1 MKYKTL
7 KKVRGS
13 ISVLMVIILLPMLTF
28 SAVIVDLSRINMAK
42 QMMSSAG
49 DLTMN
54 SALANYDTI
63 LKDVYGLF
71 AMSQLQVD
79 DKGNLDTESLGTE
92 LNNYFAKTLSA
103 YGVVDE
109 EDADDY
115 VNAIIGDFREIL
127 ANGTGQFDNFL
138 ELQNIKI
145 TDAQGV
151 PNSSLANANVMRKQ
165 IVEYMKYRAPLGVG
179 LSFLESI
186 TAFDKID
193 DQSKVVEAQVAAQES
208 TQDVTKACQTLINLI
223 RAYDKRV
230 AEVNGALKGVSSS
243 TDSAIIPL
251 EDYDTHVEKYLS
263 AWGENYTHINKIN
276 LVFLANSPS
285 VDSVY
290 LKNLSYF
297 VSEHYIARDGTL
309 YSGSKD
315 TGISVNPT
323 LNGDTASAKQQV
335 TDQINT
341 LNNSYKPY
349 TTQYEKPKLSSTLL
363 NYNGYNNPDY
373 TTLYP
378 ANDSQKREEQAINS
392 FIDYEEFLLNK
403 EGTGLTHAQAQTVLQ
418 QIAILGKYRDNF
430 NKWIDKDISAATTRK
445 NNAQGVYDDLV
456 GKRSTA
462 GSNMS
467 NRISYINQKLNGF
480 VAGYED
486 VAAATEFLNG
496 QSKKSAI
503 VSMLNGLP
511 GFGGSYESY
520 YNSYIKSGD
529 WDIYAEM
536 FSWLVNSSTFGTN
549 GTADEKKVISVT
561 KTYLASN
568 GYNANG
574 YDDYMRNQLT
584 DAQEKTDLFKLLTC
598 LKTCHSYAITY
609 KNNIQPY
616 KDADAQIPAAYEEL
630 RAATEALAGLESEK
644 SNTNKA
650 VTDCLK
656 AFHTF
661 ATNYQSDAYYYN
673 YYKGAAE
680 RTIAKEAAA
689 IKTHFSQLQAYLYEL
704 WEDLNEISD
713 QIVVVKKAIE
723 TYNTNLTNWENANTS
738 YSTTNGSDSFSSQ
751 TSDDI
756 SKARTEYDAKL
767 YETLDTFVIAMWDEF
782 DELHSKLSDPNNFKY
797 GNTRIDQIDTA
808 AKLKSALS
816 GTSFSDIVTVEEA
829 TTKLA
834 TLYKAES
841 IEYVPYSM
849 DYTDPPQLGFLSP
862 KIVQIQALKYLN
874 NAYPENA
881 PAGSEQTKAEYES
894 AKSQLTGD
902 ASSGGSGDG
911 EATGSFGYTFKSNSL
926 KGGLPSSGKAKEK
939 DAAADK
945 KYQLDE
951 TGEGDDAKL
960 DANTSVKDQTKKSN
974 SALDGIANIAT
985 TALENLYI
993 LDYIFENFSY
1003 NTIVQEQI
1011 LKDNPVKSNT
1021 VAGQLT
1027 EATALL
1033 ADSAKI
1039 TDAKSKTTTLSNFPI
1054 NEKNNYLY
1062 GAEIEYILF
1071 GNSNPATNVTSTKAS
1086 IYAIRFVFNCIFAFT
1101 DSEIRNSTMA
1111 AGLAVQAATMG
1122 IVPYQIVQIVLQLA
1136 LAAAESAIDL
1146 TAINS
1151 GIKVAI
1157 VKTRD
1162 TWSLSISGGA
1172 EILKDAANAAA
1183 DVVTDKVTNL
1193 ATNAISTVT
1202 NGVNDLLDAG
1212 ADELKGAITDLETNM
1227 TTAAQGVLES
1237 VVDSV
1242 VSSLM
1247 SEIEN
1252 GINELQYI
1260 TVGQIK
1266 DANGNTLDQVLDK
1279 DTVKTEAR
1287 TMFATVRGKVE
1298 STVAQACGDNEAAKK
1313 LAARLV
1319 EVANQFV
1326 NDVETEVIAMID
1338 EAEVPDLTGYITERI
1353 NEMKLT
1359 LIEHANTMIE
1369 NIADDLAAE
1378 AENAVSEVKGKL
1390 QDYVNKCGEDL
1401 TEAAAEEIKK
1411 GVSEVT
1417 NKFVDTTLKIN
1428 GPESPVTDTK
1438 GSIASMFK
1446 FGYKDYLMLL
1456 TYISICCGDSALLRT
1471 ADVIQMN
1478 MQHADETKGADFSH
1492 GNGSKFKL
1500 ANAYTYVSITATAEL
1515 DMFFMDMS
1523 IFQSVVSEEETLG
1536 PDDVETTAPTEESKG
1551 TKITYK
1557 GILGY

>member
-467 NRISYINQKLNGF
+467 NRISYINQKLDGF

-496 QSKKSAI
+496 QSKKSTI

-520 YNSYIKSGD
+520 YNNYIKSGD
-529 WDIYAEM
+529 WDIYANM
-536 FSWLVNSSTFGTN
+536 FDWLVNSSTFGSS
-549 GTADEKKVISVT
+549 GTANEQKVISVT

-574 YDDYMRNQLT
+574 YDEYMRKQLT

-598 LKTCHSYAITY
+598 LKTCHAYAITY

-616 KDADAQIPAAYEEL
+616 KDADAKIPAAYEEL
-630 RAATEALAGLESEK
+630 QAAIKALNELKTSKQSTE
-644 SNTNKA
+644 TA
-650 VTDCLK
+650 VKNCLK

-673 YYKGAAE
+673 YYKAAAE

-689 IKTHFSQLQAYLYEL
+689 IKTHFSQLQAYVYEL
-704 WEDLNEISD
+704 KEDLNEISE
-713 QIVVVKKAIE
+713 QISTVKKAIE
-723 TYNTNLTNWENANTS
+723 AYNKNLTSWDQANKN
-738 YSTTNGSDSFSSQ
+738 YSTTNGSDSFSNQ

-756 SKARTEYDAKL
+756 DKARTEYDAKL
-767 YETLDTFVIAMWDEF
+767 YETLDTFVIAMWNEF
-782 DELHSKLSDPNNFKY
+782 DDLYSKLSDANNFKY
-797 GNTRIDQIDTA
+797 GNTRIDKLDTA
-808 AKLKSALS
+808 AKLKSAVS

-841 IEYVPYSM
+841 IKYVPYSM
-849 DYTDPPQLGFLSP
+849 DYTDPPQLGFLAP
-862 KIVQIQALKYLN
+862 KVLQIQALKYLN

-881 PAGSEQTKAEYES
+881 PAGSEQTKTDYEN
-894 AKSQLTGD
+894 AKNQLTGD

-911 EATGSFGYTFKSNSL
+911 EATGSFGYTYKSHGM
-926 KGGLPSSGKAKEK
+926 KGGLPSAGKAKEK
-939 DAAADK
+939 TAAADD

-951 TGEGDDAKL
+951 TGKGDDAKL
-960 DANTSVKDQTKKSN
+960 DANSSVKDQTKKSN
-974 SALDGIANIAT
+974 SALEGIANIAT

-993 LDYIFENFSY
+993 MDYIFENFSY

-1011 LKDNPVKSNT
+1011 LKENPVKTTT
-1021 VAGQLT
+1021 VAGQLG
-1027 EATALL
+1027 EATLL
-1033 ADSAKI
+1033 FGDAKKISSAKDNI
-1039 TDAKSKTTTLSNFPI
+1039 RTLSNFHI
-1054 NEKNNYLY
+1054 NENNNYLY

-1086 IYAIRFVFNCIFAFT
+1086 IYAIRFVFDCIFAFT

-1111 AGLAVQAATMG
+1111 AGLAVQAATLG
-1122 IVPYQIVQIVLQLA
+1122 IVPYQVVQIVLQLA
-1136 LAAAESAIDL
+1136 LAAAEAAIDL
-1146 TAINS
+1146 TAISS
-1151 GIKVAI
+1151 GLKVAI

-1172 EILKDAANAAA
+1172 AILKDTANAAA
-1183 DVVTDKVTNL
+1183 QVVTEKVTSL
-1193 ATNAISTVT
+1193 ATEAITTVT
-1202 NGVNDLLDAG
+1202 NGLNDLLDAG
-1212 ADELKGAITDLETNM
+1212 ADELAGAITDLQKNM

-1237 VVDSV
+1237 VVDNIV
-1242 VSSLM
+1242 ASLM
-1247 SEIEN
+1247 TEIEN
-1252 GINELQYI
+1252 GINELQYL
-1260 TVGQIK
+1260 TLGQIK
-1266 DANGNTLDQVLDK
+1266 DENGNTIDQIITKQNLK
-1279 DTVKTEAR
+1279 DETSKI
-1287 TMFATVRGKVE
+1287 FAAVRGKVE
-1298 STVAQACGDNEAAKK
+1298 TTVKEACGDNAVAKK
-1313 LAARLV
+1313 LSARLI

-1326 NDVETEVIAMID
+1326 NDA
-1338 EAEVPDLTGYITERI
+1338 EADVLATIEAAEAPDLTGYITEKI
-1353 NEMKLT
+1353 TELKLSV
-1359 LIEHANTMIE
+1359 IEQANIFIE
-1369 NIADDLAAE
+1369 KIADELTVE
-1378 AENAVSEVKGKL
+1378 AQNAVAEVQGQLKGYID
-1390 QDYVNKCGEDL
+1390 QCGEDL

-1411 GVSEVT
+1411 GVSNIT
-1417 NKFVDTTLKIN
+1417 DNFVNTTLKVN
-1428 GPESPVTDTK
+1428 GPESPATDTK
-1438 GSIASMFK
+1438 GSLASMFK

-1492 GNGSKFKL
+1492 GNGSNFKL